1 MLTGG
6 GKVEGG
12 GEGWRKCLGRYYSI
26 FFPFILFTRDE
37 RRMKD
42 PLSGL
47 GIRKH
52 NLVLEGFFIYF
63 ISCIL
68 ISFNFL

>member
-1 MLTGG
+1 MEVRL
-6 GKVEGG
+6 KAVEKAGANVL
-12 GEGWRKCLGRYYSI
+12 EDI
-26 FFPFILFTRDE
+26 IQFFFPFILFTRDE

>member
-1 MLTGG
+1 MEERL
-6 GKVEGG
+6 KAVEKAGANVL
-12 GEGWRKCLGRYYSI
+12 EDI
-26 FFPFILFTRDE
+26 IQFFFPFILFTRDE